1 MPVYSISSIDVK
13 DWEAYQ
19 KYMKLVPSVIKK
31 FGGKYLV
38 RGGDILSDSTSWKPK
53 RVVILEFPT
62 IEDMNNFRDSEDYK
76 PVADII
82 SWLESKINNK
92 PVAEIRLKA
101 SESESFVVQGIN

>member
-38 RGGDILSDSTSWKPK
+38 RGGNILSDSTSWKPK

-62 IEDMNNFRDSEDYK
+62 IEDMNNFRDAEDY
-76 PVADII
+76 
-82 SWLESKINNK
+82 K